1 MLEISATCFN
11 FRPQQQQQQQHQQQ
25 HYPPRFNRPWL
36 SSMCDAKSEDR
47 EIRTPKLLNGIGW
60 QARIL
65 RNISFCSFHFVIFL
79 ETLILLNTYFPN
91 HNPNCLI

>member
-11 FRPQQQQQQQHQQQ
+11 FRPQQQQQQQQHQQQ

-60 QARIL
+60 QARI
-65 RNISFCSFHFVIFL
+65 FEEYF
-79 ETLILLNTYFPN
+79 ILF
-91 HNPNCLI
+91 